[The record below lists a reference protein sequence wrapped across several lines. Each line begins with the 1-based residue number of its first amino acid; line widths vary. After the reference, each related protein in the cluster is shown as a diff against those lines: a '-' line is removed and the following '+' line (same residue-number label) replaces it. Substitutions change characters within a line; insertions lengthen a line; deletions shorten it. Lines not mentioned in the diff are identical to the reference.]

1 LDGEPKNISQTRH
14 VSVADRAHSTHNAG
28 LKGCWVEPTRGAS
41 MGPVLN
47 GLIKLQ
53 SVENRLRAAKAKL
66 ARCRRS
72 VIIQE
77 NQVRSLQS
85 ALEAKKE
92 EAQLTKVQ
100 CDRLELELK
109 SRDAEV
115 NKLRASLNNAKT
127 NKEYAAVLTML
138 NTTKADNSKIET
150 QILELMKAIESD
162 EEESA
167 GIRQQIEEQKQLLE
181 DIRKKADGS
190 ATEHEV
196 EIARIQSEWDEVAK
210 VIPAAAL
217 AVFNRVADTYD
228 GEAVVKIDEQEGRSG
243 AFSCGGCFMGITAE
257 SVNLLMTRDELIR
270 CRNCTRI
277 LVLSESPD

>member
-270 CRNCTRI
+270 CPNCTRI

>member
-1 LDGEPKNISQTRH
+1 
-14 VSVADRAHSTHNAG
+14 
-28 LKGCWVEPTRGAS
+28 

-92 EAQLTKVQ
+92 EIQLTKVQ

-109 SRDAEV
+109 GRDEQI

-127 NKEYAAVLTML
+127 NKEYAALLTQL

-150 QILELMKAIESD
+150 QILELLKAIEAD
-162 EEESA
+162 EAECKE
-167 GIRQQIEEQKQLLE
+167 IENQIDQQKKQLE
-181 DIRKKADGS
+181 QNRKKSEAS
-190 ATEHEV
+190 AKEHEA
-196 EIARIQSEWDEVAK
+196 EIAQIQAEWDEVAK
-210 VIPAAAL
+210 VIPPEPL
-217 AVFNRVADTYD
+217 AMFKRVAETYD
-228 GEAVVKIDEQEGRSG
+228 GQAVVAVEQQGGRTE
-243 AFSCGGCFMGITAE
+243 AYSCGGCFMGITAE
-257 SVNLLMTRDELIR
+257 SVNMLMTKDDIIR
-270 CRNCTRI
+270 CPNCTRI
-277 LVLSESPD
+277 LVLKSEDNKIA

>member
-1 LDGEPKNISQTRH
+1 
-14 VSVADRAHSTHNAG
+14 
-28 LKGCWVEPTRGAS
+28 
-41 MGPVLN
+41 MGPVLD
-47 GLIKLQ
+47 GLVKLQ

-92 EAQLTKVQ
+92 ETQLTKVQ
-100 CDRLELELK
+100 SDRLELELK

-162 EEESA
+162 EEECA
-167 GIRQQIEEQKQLLE
+167 AIRAQIDEQKQLLE
-181 DIRKKADGS
+181 ETRKKAES
-190 ATEHEV
+190 AAATHEE
-196 EIARIQSEWDEVAK
+196 EIGNIQAEWDEVAK
-210 VIPAAAL
+210 GMPPATL
-217 AVFNRVADTYD
+217 ETFNRVADTYD
-228 GEAVVKIDEQEGRSG
+228 GEAVVKVDQQEGKSG
-243 AFSCGGCFMGITAE
+243 LYSCGGCFMGITAE
-257 SVNLLMTRDELIR
+257 SVNLLMTRDEIIR
-270 CRNCTRI
+270 CPNCTRI
-277 LVLSESPD
+277 LVLGDSSD